1 MIVDLGRNPVLAWVA
16 GGDGGGHAE
25 VQLPEQSGQQVVL
38 GPSRSIYLCDGK
50 YMLVHICW
58 YIYMYYVCIKEY
70 LTILPTGGNGATL
83 VFGAGRGIQTMQVFQ
98 TPSNING
105 NQHYLF
111 HTFYLSKVR
120 SASGGVSSLH
130 LPALPR
136 ELSGQ
141 GQSSFNVYPLQ
152 VHRCCEEKK

>member
-25 VQLPEQSGQQVVL
+25 VQLPEQSGQQVVF
-38 GPSRSIYLCDGK
+38 GPNRSIYLCVGK
-50 YMLVHICW
+50 YMC
-58 YIYMYYVCIKEY
+58 MKEN

-111 HTFYLSKVR
+111 HNFYLSKVR

-141 GQSSFNVYPLQ
+141 GQSSFNVYPLH
-152 VHRCCEEKK
+152 VHRCCGV

>member
-1 MIVDLGRNPVLAWVA
+1 M
-16 GGDGGGHAE
+16 
-25 VQLPEQSGQQVVL
+25 
-38 GPSRSIYLCDGK
+38 
-50 YMLVHICW
+50 
-58 YIYMYYVCIKEY
+58 KEN

-141 GQSSFNVYPLQ
+141 GQSSFNVYPLH
-152 VHRCCEEKK
+152 VHRCCGVWRKKVIIRKFDPRILSPVFTSATLLFLSGIPLLEEKVEITLNIWGTCLAIEQPQDLQF

>member
-25 VQLPEQSGQQVVL
+25 VQLPEQSGQQVVF
-38 GPSRSIYLCDGK
+38 GPSRSILYLCVGK
-50 YMLVHICW
+50 YMC
-58 YIYMYYVCIKEY
+58 MKEN

-98 TPSNING
+98 PPSNING

-111 HTFYLSKVR
+111 HNFYLSKVR

-141 GQSSFNVYPLQ
+141 GQSTCILFKFTVVL
-152 VHRCCEEKK
+152 KKTSDYYKI